1 KSPFFYKVTDFVV
14 NLMGEPY
21 PELVQS
27 RSSIEQTVRGEE
39 QRFSRILNVGE
50 PRLAELFERYA
61 PAAPP
66 MIELARTYDTYG
78 VPRDL
83 IRVVLGQH
91 QNEMDEDS
99 FNEQFDRAL
108 REIQQQTGASMAE
121 ATSARREREIYTKV
135 AARAPRTAFT
145 GYQETE
151 TANAEV
157 LAIIVGDEE
166 RAELRAGETGEV
178 ILDRT
183 PFYSEAG
190 GQIGD
195 TGMFESD

>member
-1 KSPFFYKVTDFVV
+1 KIMRRAIYHGVKGLGLKSPFFNQVTDFVV
-14 NLMGEPY
+14 HLMGEPY

-135 AARAPRTAFT
+135 AARA
-145 GYQETE
+145 
-151 TANAEV
+151 
-157 LAIIVGDEE
+157 
-166 RAELRAGETGEV
+166 
-178 ILDRT
+178 
-183 PFYSEAG
+183 
-190 GQIGD
+190 
-195 TGMFESD
+195 